1 MNTHLLTPDKESV
14 VDQRRI
20 PPKTDLVTC
29 GNMGEALFIR
39 TEMAQQFYTK
49 AHPSMK
55 TGNLI
60 YATQSVDSLIV
71 GKTSF
76 PGC

>member
-1 MNTHLLTPDKESV
+1 MHLLTPDKESV

-29 GNMGEALFIR
+29 GNMGEA
-39 TEMAQQFYTK
+39 FYTK

-55 TGNLI
+55 TGNLV
-60 YATQSVDSLIV
+60 YATQSVGSLIV
-71 GKTSF
+71 GKMSF